1 MIRVSIGPRVGGAL
15 YVPPVL
21 VAASA
26 GMLASSAE
34 TGLAAAMAASVLLMC
49 LESTSS
55 LRQRTGFCV
64 VSFVFI
70 VVALRA
76 VIASGDRLRMSVV
89 VMVAVAGAF
98 TMWIQRR
105 SAGGAVR
112 SEELVGWTV
121 ADAERVLGYPKG
133 LQPAG
138 MATPTLVA
146 VPEGAAPSDLGDP
159 AVRADLVVT
168 AVALDPAI
176 PSITF
181 GVAPP
186 HTVRRRDVTRE
197 EMQAELVARVGGY
210 PGSLRPERRVLGAPT
225 PG

>member
-1 MIRVSIGPRVGGAL
+1 MTAAISASAVIFPLMALATSLRQSTAL
-15 YVPPVL
+15 YAAGSVP
-21 VAASA
+21 VAVAMWLAIDA
-26 GMLASSAE
+26 GDRFWILA
-34 TGLAAAMAASVLLMC
+34 AAAMALLVVVF
-49 LESTSS
+49 S
-55 LRQRTGFCV
+55 LR
-64 VSFVFI
+64 
-70 VVALRA
+70 L
-76 VIASGDRLRMSVV
+76 
-89 VMVAVAGAF
+89 
-98 TMWIQRR
+98 RR
-105 SAGGAVR
+105 SAARGAVR
-112 SEELVGWTV
+112 TEELVGRTV
-121 ADAERVLGYPKG
+121 SDAERLLGYPKD

-197 EMQAELVARVGGY
+197 EMQAELVARVGGH